1 MIVKKVKNPR
11 KSASKAMRV
20 SRLVDYIT
28 DPEHENN
35 NEKCLYAGARGFI
48 SDDYVSQKAE
58 MLALSQEAVRS
69 RDTINHYVLSWHEGE
84 RPTPEQVEAAVT
96 IFLDELGLSGH
107 QAMYGLHADTDNI
120 HLHIAVNRVHP
131 DTLKVIKPNRGFD
144 IEAAHR
150 AIARIEEVQGWQ
162 RERNGRYQVLEN
174 GDLARGKRDVDVPRQ
189 PEQAKRD
196 MEQRTGEKSAERIA
210 IEEAAPIIK
219 QAATWRDL
227 HEALAQKGMRY
238 EKSGSGAMVFVGE
251 VAVKASRADRA
262 ASLGKLQARLGPYE
276 AARRMLVKER
286 APQPVIDGVPGW
298 DSYIAARHAHYAEK
312 ANALAALKASQQQER
327 ETRAARRR
335 QERAHV
341 LKDRWRGRGEL
352 RNAFESLLAA
362 ERAAD
367 KAAMLDAQRATRSA
381 LRHRFR
387 PFPDFEQW
395 QRERQHPELAEQW
408 RFRANAPQ
416 QIRGERSAPAVAR
429 DIRDYSATVHDDG
442 VHYRRND
449 QAEAVPSF
457 VDKGRE
463 IDIYAWRERASVLAA
478 LQVAEQ
484 KWSNFIICGNAEYT
498 KSCIE
503 LAVEHGF
510 EIGNPEL
517 QEAIAQERQ
526 RVNRLAEKDA
536 VPSVE
541 RAELRLFEAYHAAL
555 GAERYRVTAIKL
567 DGDGG
572 KMAFALDKEGGVSA
586 GFTPQQ
592 IADHTAEMQRLQ
604 QRGENIYYTPLSATH
619 HFILVDDLDKA
630 GWDRLLRD
638 GFAPAVVLESSP
650 GNYQAILKV
659 PKLGGAYDRD
669 IGNALAAALNRNYGD
684 PKLSGAVHPH
694 RAPGYQNR
702 KPLRQRGDGSYP
714 TVGLVATNGGECA
727 RTLALCWQL
736 AAQLDRSAARPSTL
750 PNELPTPN
758 AELTESV
765 RSALEACRRHH
776 ADVLKRHGD
785 ASVDRSRVDAMVA
798 VRLRVTG
805 HAQHDIQ
812 AALREFAPT
821 SREQQHGR
829 NWDDYARRT
838 AAYAFGASG
847 SKQAT
852 ELAKYLEQ
860 WKALEQSPQSEKTV
874 ERSRGISR

>member
-20 SRLVDYIT
+20 SRLVDYIV
-28 DPEHENN
+28 DPEHENS

-48 SDDYVSQKAE
+48 SDDYEAQKAE

-84 RPTPEQVEAAVT
+84 HPTPEQVEAAVT

-174 GDLARGKRDVDVPRQ
+174 GDVARGKRDLDAPRQ

-219 QAATWRDL
+219 QAANWREL

-262 ASLGKLQARLGPYE
+262 AGLGKLQARLGPYE
-276 AARRMLVKER
+276 AARSMLVKER
-286 APQPVIDGVPGW
+286 APRPVVAGVLGW
-298 DSYIAARHAHYAEK
+298 ESYIAARHAHYSEK
-312 ANALAALKASQQQER
+312 TEAMAQLKAQQHQERDALAA
-327 ETRAARRR
+327 RRS

-341 LKDRWRGRGEL
+341 LKERWQGRGEL

-367 KAAMLDAQRATRSA
+367 KAAMLDAQRAARTA

-387 PFPDFEQW
+387 PFPDLEQW
-395 QRERQHPELAEQW
+395 QCEQQRLELAEQW

-416 QIRGERSAPAVAR
+416 QIRGERSAPAIAR
-429 DIRDYSATVHDDG
+429 DIRDYSPTVQDNG

-449 QAEAVPSF
+449 QADAMPSF
-457 VDKGRE
+457 VDKGSE

-484 KWSNFIICGNAEYT
+484 KWSAFTIHGNADYT

-510 EIGNPEL
+510 EIDNPEL
-517 QEAIAQERQ
+517 QEAITQERQ
-526 RVNRLAEKDA
+526 RVNHPAEKDV
-536 VPSVE
+536 VPSVDLH
-541 RAELRLFEAYHAAL
+541 ELRLFEAYHIAL
-555 GAERYRVTAIKL
+555 GADRYRVTAIKL

-592 IADHTAEMQRLQ
+592 VADHTTEMRRLQ

-619 HFILVDDLDKA
+619 HFILIDDMNKA
-630 GWDRLLRD
+630 SWDRLRHD
-638 GFAPAVVLESSP
+638 GFTPAVVLESSP

-659 PKLGGAYDRD
+659 PKLGTAYDRD
-669 IGNALAAALNRNYGD
+669 MANALAASLNRKFGD
-684 PKLSGAVHPH
+684 PKLSGAIHPH

-702 KPLRQRGDGSYP
+702 KSKYQRADGSYP
-714 TVGLVATNGGECA
+714 TVGLLASNGGECG
-727 RTLALCWQL
+727 RTLALCRQL
-736 AAQLDRSAARPSTL
+736 ASELDRSAARPSTP
-750 PNELPTPN
+750 PNEIPTPRG
-758 AELTESV
+758 ELSV
-765 RSALEACRRHH
+765 SARGALEACRRHH

-785 ASVDRSRVDAMVA
+785 AKVDLSRVDAMVA

-805 HAQHDIQ
+805 HAEQDIH
-812 AALREFAPT
+812 AALRELAPT
-821 SREQQHGR
+821 AREQPHGR
-829 NWDDYARRT
+829 NWDDYAKRT
-838 AAYAFGASG
+838 AAYAFGSAG
-847 SKQAT
+847 SQQTMA
-852 ELAKYLEQ
+852 LAKYLEQ
-860 WKALEQSPQSEKTV
+860 WRALEQSLPSEKTT

>member
-28 DPEHENN
+28 DPEHENS

-48 SDDYVSQKAE
+48 SDDYEAQKAE

-84 RPTPEQVEAAVT
+84 QPTPEQVEAAVT
-96 IFLDELGLSGH
+96 IFLDELGLTGH

-174 GDLARGKRDVDVPRQ
+174 GDLARGKRDLDAPRQ

-210 IEEAAPIIK
+210 IEEAAPIVK
-219 QAATWRDL
+219 RAASWREL
-227 HEALAQKGMRY
+227 HEGLAQKGMRY

-251 VAVKASRADRA
+251 VAVKASRVDRGA
-262 ASLGKLQARLGPYE
+262 GLGKLQARLGPYE
-276 AARRMLVKER
+276 AARVLPIKER
-286 APQPVIDGVPGW
+286 APQPVVDGVPGW
-298 DSYIAARHAHYAEK
+298 ESYIAARHAHYAEK
-312 ANALAALKASQQQER
+312 ARAMAMLKAAQQQEQ
-327 ETRAARRR
+327 ETFAARRR

-341 LKDRWRGRGEL
+341 LRERWQGRGEL

-367 KAAMLDAQRATRSA
+367 KAVMLDAQRVARSA
-381 LRHRFR
+381 LHHRFR
-387 PFPDFEQW
+387 SFPDLEHWQHEQ
-395 QRERQHPELAEQW
+395 QRPELAEEW

-416 QIRGERSAPAVAR
+416 KIRGEGGAPAVAR
-429 DIRDYSATVHDDG
+429 DIRDYSATVRDDG

-449 QAEAVPSF
+449 QPGAVPAF
-457 VDKGRE
+457 VDKGSE
-463 IDIYAWRERASVLAA
+463 IDVYASRERASLLAA
-478 LQVAEQ
+478 LQLAEQ
-484 KWSNFIICGNAEYT
+484 KWSSFTITGSAGYT
-498 KSCIE
+498 TSCIA

-510 EIGNPEL
+510 EIDNPEL
-517 QEAIAQERQ
+517 QEAIGKERL
-526 RVNRLAEKDA
+526 RVGQLADKHIAPIPEL
-536 VPSVE
+536 
-541 RAELRLFEAYHAAL
+541 AELRVFEAYHAAL
-555 GAERYRVTAIKL
+555 GADRYRVTAIKL

-572 KMAFALDKEGGVSA
+572 KKAFILDKDGGVSV

-592 IADHTAEMQRLQ
+592 IAGRTAEMQRLQ

-619 HFILVDDLDKA
+619 HFILVDDISKA
-630 GWDRLLRD
+630 NWDRLRVD
-638 GFAPAVVLESSP
+638 GFTPAVVLESSP

-659 PKLGGAYDRD
+659 PKLGTAYERD
-669 IGNALAAALNRNYGD
+669 MANAVASALNRTYGD

-702 KPLRQRGDGSYP
+702 KPIHQRDDGAYP
-714 TVGLVATNGGECA
+714 VVGLLATDGGDCNKA
-727 RTLALCWQL
+727 LALCRQIASQL
-736 AAQLDRSAARPSTL
+736 ERSATKPST
-750 PNELPTPN
+750 PPREMPPSQVEL
-758 AELTESV
+758 SV
-765 RSALEACRRHH
+765 SARSALEACRRHH
-776 ADVLKRHGD
+776 ADVLKRHRDG
-785 ASVDRSRVDAMVA
+785 SVDLSRVDAMIA
-798 VRLRVTG
+798 IRLRVTG

-812 AALREFAPT
+812 TALREFAPAA
-821 SREQQHGR
+821 REQQHGR

-838 AAYAFGASG
+838 AAYAFGAAG

-852 ELAKYLEQ
+852 ALSKYLEQ
-860 WKALEQSPQSEKTV
+860 WKALEQSPQDEKAM
-874 ERSRGISR
+874 EKSRGLSR